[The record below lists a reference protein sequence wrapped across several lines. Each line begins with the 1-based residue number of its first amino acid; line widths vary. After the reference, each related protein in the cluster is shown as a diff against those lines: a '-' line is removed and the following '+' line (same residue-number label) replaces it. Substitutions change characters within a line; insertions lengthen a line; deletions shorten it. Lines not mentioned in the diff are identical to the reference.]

1 MMQSGSGQLLSSAA
15 RTGGVPLM
23 QLGLVQLVSVAC
35 TGGTPLTQLGLG
47 QLVSAACT
55 GGTPPRHLGLGQLSA
70 ACTGGMPLRHFGLVH
85 STVPAVIGGRPSLQC
100 AEPVHV
106 LTAAAGGGPPLQFG
120 LPVHA
125 LAAVVDRPNEPAI
138 TAAKTTI
145 CPNSLRT
152 CIVTIIYPSDLRPRT
167 SPRASAATVTS
178 SAEMGLKQR

>member
-1 MMQSGSGQLLSSAA
+1 MQSGSGQLLSSAA

-23 QLGLVQLVSVAC
+23 HLGLVQLVSVAC

-55 GGTPPRHLGLGQLSA
+55 GGTPPRHLGLGQLVSV
-70 ACTGGMPLRHFGLVH
+70 ACTGG
-85 STVPAVIGGRPSLQC
+85 T
-100 AEPVHV
+100 
-106 LTAAAGGGPPLQFG
+106 PLQFG